1 MTKRKLESTERFKV
15 CMFVFNNFTH
25 DARVFKEASTLAE
38 MDRVEVRVV
47 AMQDARTLAVE
58 RRNGFDIVRVALFP
72 LHMRMMSWL
81 RPGAKQSPGTT
92 PGPAVVLEPVNP
104 PVTWPAYQAE
114 VPEGSLV
121 DLVQPGDCG
130 QAPETSAAAVLIE
143 SRDSSHDNT
152 LPLDP
157 RQVPDA
163 CGHVQLEDA
172 LEEVDQV
179 HCRGQATAIMAR
191 NDNLV
196 RFILVRLYILA
207 KFLYCKVKR
216 LILVSIRKVK
226 RLILV
231 FQRAPRTILH
241 KAIKIGLMPMHR
253 LLSFW
258 DYYIKAYKL
267 VSQSP
272 ADAYHAH
279 DLNTLPVAWYAARK
293 HKARLVYDSHE
304 LYVERNRK
312 NPHGRTGK
320 FLLKCIERFL
330 IRRCDAVITVN
341 QSIAQELARRYKILM
356 PTVLMNT
363 PAKSAIRQDSNPDRL
378 RSAVGIDAQY
388 KILLYCGSFTFN
400 RGLEN
405 LIQSLVHLTDCHLV
419 MMGYGTADYKAE
431 LAGVAQACG
440 VAGRLSFFGPVPSDE
455 VPQYAAGAD
464 LGVAPIEN
472 VCLSYYFCSPNK
484 VFEYIAAGI
493 PVIASDFPELRK
505 VIDTFGIGATFNPDD
520 PRDIARSA
528 REILDNPSLRQEM
541 KPKAAAAA
549 EAFNWE
555 NESVKLR
562 TLYQE
567 FLTTQ

>member
-58 RRNGFDIVRVALFP
+58 RRNGFDILRVALFP
-72 LHMRMMSWL
+72 LHLRMMSWF
-81 RPGAKQSPGTT
+81 RPAANQSPGAAPESATVM
-92 PGPAVVLEPVNP
+92 GHAGR
-104 PVTWPAYQAE
+104 PVTSPAHQTE

-121 DLVQPGDCG
+121 ALVQPGDCG
-130 QAPETSAAAVLIE
+130 QAAETSAAAVPFD
-143 SRDSSHDNT
+143 SGASSHDDT

-157 RQVPDA
+157 HIVPDA
-163 CGHVQLEDA
+163 CGHVQSEDA
-172 LEEVDQV
+172 LEEVHPS

-191 NDNLV
+191 NDNLARV
-196 RFILVRLYILA
+196 IPIKFYILSNT
-207 KFLYCKVKR
+207 LSYKVKR
-216 LILVSIRKVK
+216 LILLSIRKVK
-226 RLILV
+226 RLILLIL
-231 FQRAPRTILH
+231 RAPRTILL

-258 DYYIKAYKL
+258 DYYIQAYIL

-312 NPHGRTGK
+312 NPHGHVGK
-320 FLLKCIERFL
+320 FFLKCIERFL

-341 QSIAQELARRYKILM
+341 ESIAQELARRYKIPV

-363 PAKSAIRQDSNPDRL
+363 PAKSAIRQDSSPDRL
-378 RSAVGIDAQY
+378 RSAVGIDAQH

-400 RGLEN
+400 RGLEK

-419 MMGYGTADYKAE
+419 MMGYGAADYKAE
-431 LAGVAQACG
+431 LACVAQACG

-528 REILDNPSLRQEM
+528 RDILDNPSLRQEM

-567 FLTTQ
+567 FLTTP